1 MILLSDVGKVT
12 YKAEVDVGDI
22 SKSISEAEKK
32 IENAD
37 LGDALSE
44 NIEKGAKEASESVK
58 ESADSIG
65 KSTEKMKS
73 DSVAKGVAI
82 GNAMTMAGEAALNF
96 AGHMVDVTTDYSS
109 AMSQMQAATGVSSE
123 KMKEYEDIMKSLY
136 TNNYGESFTDISDA
150 LSQIRTQIGPV
161 VDSWDP
167 TALESFTESAF
178 ALRDTFGYDI
188 NETVRASNALMEQFG
203 IDGEKAMNLIASG
216 AQNGL
221 DFSGEFLDSISEYS
235 VQFEKLGLD
244 ADDMF
249 KIFQK
254 GADTGAFNLDKV
266 GDAVKELAVRVVD
279 GSDTT
284 AAGFESIGLNAD
296 EMSAKFAAGGES
308 AKEAFYQTV
317 EAIASMDDPL
327 AQSQAGVAL
336 FGTMWEDLG
345 PDVVNAL
352 AEIEDGA
359 YGTSDA
365 MNQLKDVKYDNLSS
379 MLEAITRQVEMLLLP
394 LGEALI
400 PILSEIIEAILP
412 VLEPLLQILSET
424 LMQLIEPILGII
436 EALTPVIELIIS
448 TLMPIIQLLADTFAE
463 VFTEI
468 ASVVS
473 QYMAEVVET
482 FTPVMDTI
490 NSVLIPVIKG
500 LLSVFKSNFKEI
512 TTTIKEFGSSVQ
524 TILKGII
531 NFVSGVFTGNWRQA
545 WNGVKQ
551 IFSGIVSGL
560 ASIFKSPINAIISG
574 INTFING
581 INRIKIPSWVP
592 GIGGLGFSIPTI
604 PRLKAGIDY
613 VPADFWPAFL
623 DKGEMVLTAD
633 EAAAYRSIG
642 GINGLS
648 SASYG
653 KTGAPEII
661 EVPLYIDGREV
672 ARATAWR
679 MGEQLSWEE
688 M

>member
-1 MILLSDVGKVT
+1 MITLSDVGEVT
-12 YKAEVDVGDI
+12 YKAKIDIDDVE
-22 SKSISEAEKK
+22 KSVSEAESKIKK
-32 IENAD
+32 SDIGES
-37 LGDALSE
+37 LSE
-44 NIEKGAKEASESVK
+44 NIEKGAKDASESVE

-65 KSTEKMKS
+65 KSTEKMKG
-73 DSVAKGVAI
+73 DSVAKSVAI
-82 GNAMTMAGEAALNF
+82 GNAMTMAGAKALEF

-109 AMSQMQAATGVSSE
+109 AMSQMQASTGISSE
-123 KMKEYEDIMKSLY
+123 KLKEYEDIMKSLY
-136 TNNYGESFTDISDA
+136 SNNYGESFTDISNA
-150 LSQIRTQIGPV
+150 LSEIRTQIGPV

-167 TALESFTESAF
+167 SALESFTESAF

-221 DFSGEFLDSISEYS
+221 DYSGEFLDSISEYS

-296 EMSAKFAAGGES
+296 EMSKKFAAGGES

-317 EAIASMDDPL
+317 EALASMEDPL

-359 YGTSDA
+359 YGTADA
-365 MNQLKDVKYDNLSS
+365 MNQIKEVKYDDLGS
-379 MLEAITRQVEMLLLP
+379 MLEAITRQIEMLLLP

-400 PILSEIIEAILP
+400 PLVSEIIESILP
-412 VLEPLLQILSET
+412 ILQALLEPLSEIL
-424 LMQLIEPILGII
+424 LQLIDPILGII
-436 EALTPVIELIIS
+436 DALTPLIELILNILTPVLQAFS
-448 TLMPIIQLLADTFAE
+448 ETVSVIFAQ
-463 VFTEI
+463 I
-468 ASVVS
+468 AEVVS
-473 QYMAEVVET
+473 QTISQVIST
-482 FTPVMDTI
+482 FSPLLEAISGIIIPILNTLLGVFSSVFSSI
-490 NSVLIPVIKG
+490 LNSV
-500 LLSVFKSNFKEI
+500 KSSI
-512 TTTIKEFGSSVQ
+512 SSVQ
-524 TILKGII
+524 TILNGII
-531 NFVSGVFTGNWRQA
+531 NFIKGVFTGNWRQA
-545 WNGVKQ
+545 WEGVKQ
-551 IFSGIVSGL
+551 IFSGIVGTF
-560 ASIFKSPINAIISG
+560 ASTFKAPINMIISG
-574 INTFING
+574 INSFISSLNK
-581 INRIKIPSWVP
+581 IKIPSWVP
-592 GIGGLGFSIPTI
+592 GVGGLGFNIPTI

-613 VPADFWPAFL
+613 VPSDFWPAYL
-623 DKGEMVLTAD
+623 DKGEMVLTAN

-642 GINGLS
+642 GISGLS
-648 SASYG
+648 SELYG
-653 KTGAPEII
+653 KSNTQEVIT
-661 EVPLYIDGREV
+661 VPLYIDGREV